1 MVAVGPLFRRR
12 QSRLD
17 SSELAPSHL
26 VRRPRGETLEANVV
40 LNRVTALVFSVI
52 CASACLPT
60 VYQREVKTFSDGVES
75 AVSMFEQLRQ
85 ESEVKYRQVIE
96 VRLTESLV
104 DADVSD
110 MYLDSLAIRKPSP
123 S

>member
-1 MVAVGPLFRRR
+1 
-12 QSRLD
+12 
-17 SSELAPSHL
+17 
-26 VRRPRGETLEANVV
+26 
-40 LNRVTALVFSVI
+40 
-52 CASACLPT
+52 
-60 VYQREVKTFSDGVES
+60 
-75 AVSMFEQLRQ
+75 MFEQLRQ
-85 ESEVKYRQVIE
+85 ESEVKYRQLIE

>member
-1 MVAVGPLFRRR
+1 MLTY
-12 QSRLD
+12 S
-17 SSELAPSHL
+17 
-26 VRRPRGETLEANVV
+26 
-40 LNRVTALVFSVI
+40 
-52 CASACLPT
+52 LPKGS
-60 VYQREVKTFSDGVES
+60 KTFSDGVES

-110 MYLDSLAIRKPSP
+110 MCLDSLAIRKPSP